1 MTHVRRWKDLWL
13 MLVLVAAL
21 TACSGGEPVAFAD
34 IPLHPAATPL
44 QAGSHPLADSVGN
57 SFREAVSQENVQVDM
72 QLYVL
77 PADTSWEEVKGFY
90 EAQIGGDWKVDSRLA
105 QDTEAFK
112 TIGWSRGGFASEQ
125 GLAIGYGPP
134 LLGNAPYLMVALFS
148 E

>member
-1 MTHVRRWKDLWL
+1 MQRVRRLL
-13 MLVLVAAL
+13 NLGLLGMFLVTLVA
-21 TACSGGEPVAFAD
+21 CGSEPVAFAD

-44 QAGSHPLADSVGN
+44 QAGSNPLADSVGN
-57 SFREAVSQENVQVDM
+57 SFREAVSQEDVQVDV
-72 QLYVL
+72 QLYAL
-77 PADTSWEEVKGFY
+77 PVDINWEEVKVFY
-90 EAQIGGDWKVDSRLA
+90 EEQIAGDWEADARLT

-112 TIGWSRGGFASEQ
+112 TIGWSRGGFVGEQ